1 MRLFRVPIIFSIFS
15 IKSRSSFT
23 ILLMDAEK
31 YIFLKI
37 VTGTV
42 FVIITVII
50 FVDIISQWLIAY
62 VPNIKCFKVFSICA
76 LIAIF

>member
-1 MRLFRVPIIFSIFS
+1 MPLIFFLYFQL
-15 IKSRSSFT
+15 KVDPHLPY
-23 ILLMDAEK
+23 LLMDAEK
-31 YIFLKI
+31 YIFLKV

>member
-1 MRLFRVPIIFSIFS
+1 
-15 IKSRSSFT
+15 
-23 ILLMDAEK
+23 MDAEK